1 MKIKDL
7 AEKLSGELVGDGKT
21 IVSRISG
28 AAEAQDGDL
37 VFVLKKKFGAIL
49 ETTKASCAVVP
60 PEIKT
65 ARIPIIRCKHPGLA
79 FKKAVEVLIPD
90 YLQHPKGI
98 HKTAVIGENVMLGEG
113 VTIGAYAVLED
124 GVSIGERTVIYPH
137 CYVGRSSKIGAS
149 CTIYPNVTIREN
161 IKIGN
166 RVIIN
171 AGTAIGNDGFGYE
184 QTMKGHEKIPHIG
197 DVIIEDDVE
206 LGSCVTVDRA
216 KFSHTRIGRGTKID
230 NLVQVAHNV
239 TIGAHCIIVAQC
251 GISGSTK
258 IGNQVMMGGQAG
270 LVDHI
275 EIGDGAM
282 IAAQSG
288 LMRSVPP
295 NTVVWGT
302 PARPI
307 NDMRKIHVL
316 NDRLPEIYKRLKSVE
331 KKLGIAKD
339 NWKDKEQ

>member
-1 MKIKDL
+1 M
-7 AEKLSGELVGDGKT
+7 
-21 IVSRISG
+21 R
-28 AAEAQDGDL
+28 
-37 VFVLKKKFGAIL
+37 
-49 ETTKASCAVVP
+49 
-60 PEIKT
+60 
-65 ARIPIIRCKHPGLA
+65 
-79 FKKAVEVLIPD
+79 
-90 YLQHPKGI
+90 Y
-98 HKTAVIGENVMLGEG
+98 
-113 VTIGAYAVLED
+113 
-124 GVSIGERTVIYPH
+124 
-137 CYVGRSSKIGAS
+137 
-149 CTIYPNVTIREN
+149 
-161 IKIGN
+161 
-166 RVIIN
+166 
-171 AGTAIGNDGFGYE
+171 
-184 QTMKGHEKIPHIG
+184 
-197 DVIIEDDVE
+197 
-206 LGSCVTVDRA
+206 
-216 KFSHTRIGRGTKID
+216 
-230 NLVQVAHNV
+230 LVQVAHNV